1 MIQFKLH
8 PTIKNAFQ
16 LKAEQWLPR
25 PIDEVFQYFSDAYRL
40 EELTPSFLHFHVVT
54 PRPIPIAAGTVIDYR
69 LRLHGIPIRWRSEI
83 SEWQPPFRFVDRQLI
98 GPYRLWHHLHTFESL
113 NGGTRVCDIVDYAV
127 PGGRLIEWLF
137 VRRDLDKIFSYRRQ
151 QLERVFG
158 EAISPGKQTTG

>member
-98 GPYRLWHHLHTFESL
+98 GPYRLCIICILL
-113 NGGTRVCDIVDYAV
+113 NHSTAAHA
-127 PGGRLIEWLF
+127 F
-137 VRRDLDKIFSYRRQ
+137 VISSIMPFR
-151 QLERVFG
+151 
-158 EAISPGKQTTG
+158 EAD